1 MRKQYFLVLGLV
13 GVITAGIV
21 LFVMRNE
28 AARSKRLTQETA
40 AVGFVATPV
49 KWWDGEENQEG
60 HTLTFAWVDA
70 AGGVHPQTM
79 EQISWYRPETSYKV
93 CFNPQDATDWKLYP
107 ADHVCGS

>member
-1 MRKQYFLVLGLV
+1 MKKQYLTVLALV

-21 LFVMRNE
+21 GLVLRNE
-28 AARSKRLTQETA
+28 AARSKRLTQETV

-79 EQISWYRPETSYKV
+79 AEISWYNPQTSYKV
-93 CFNPQDATDWKLYP
+93 CYNPQDATDWKLYP

>member
-1 MRKQYFLVLGLV
+1 MKQFLIVLGLV
-13 GVITAGIV
+13 AVLTGGIV
-21 LFVMRNE
+21 AFVMKDE
-28 AARSKRLTQETA
+28 AARSKRLTQETT

-79 EQISWYRPETSYKV
+79 EQVSWYDTRKTYKV

-107 ADHVCGS
+107 SDHVCGS